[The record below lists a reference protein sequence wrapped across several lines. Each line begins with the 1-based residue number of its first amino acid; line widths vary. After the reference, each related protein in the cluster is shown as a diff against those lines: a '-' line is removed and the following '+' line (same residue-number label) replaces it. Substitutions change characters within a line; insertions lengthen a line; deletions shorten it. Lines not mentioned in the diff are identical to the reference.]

1 VRNKYCVICQRHRNH
16 QLDTGD
22 LTPCKEHDCNKNHDG
37 PSTTMEANILADGFG
52 VSLKLHDV
60 IYHKFIED
68 GETAVYMPKYLIL
81 NLMAMT

>member
-1 VRNKYCVICQRHRNH
+1 
-16 QLDTGD
+16 
-22 LTPCKEHDCNKNHDG
+22 
-37 PSTTMEANILADGFG
+37 MEANILADGFG